1 MTDPLRALITRPDK
15 DAADTAARLEAMGI
29 EPVVAPVVAIER
41 LAGGPLVLDG
51 AQALLVTSRN
61 GVRAL
66 ADATAVRDI
75 ALLAVGDSTAA
86 LAREAGFRSVASA
99 DGASDDLVRLAGSML
114 DPAAGRLVHATGEA
128 TGNALCQA
136 LAAQGFAAKPEV
148 LYRAVPVSLPEHVR
162 ELLAAGGIAFA
173 LFLSAGAARAFAEL
187 LNEERPR
194 RWCGRMTAICLSEQV
209 ADAAATLPWRAIRR
223 AARPDMPSLLA
234 AVRMARDEQ
243 RQPDRMKA

>member
-1 MTDPLRALITRPDK
+1 MTDPLRALITRPAG

-41 LAGGPLVLDG
+41 VARGPLDLRDV
-51 AQALLVTSRN
+51 QALLVTSRN

-75 ALLAVGDSTAA
+75 PLLAVGDSTAA

-99 DGASDDLVRLAGSML
+99 EGASDDLVRLVGSML
-114 DPAAGRLVHATGEA
+114 DPAAGRLVHAAGEA
-128 TGNALCQA
+128 AGNALCQA
-136 LAAQGFAAKPEV
+136 LAAQGFAAEPEM

-173 LFLSAGAARAFAEL
+173 LFFSAGAARAFAEL
-187 LNEERPR
+187 LGEDRAK

-209 ADAAATLPWRAIRR
+209 ADAAATLSWRAIRR
-223 AARPDMPSLLA
+223 AARPDLPSLLEA
-234 AVRMARDEQ
+234 IPMARAEQ
-243 RQPDRMKA
+243 PQPDRIEV